1 MKWQD
6 KIYTTICET
15 KSEDRH
21 KTIRSN
27 IKRIRDM
34 KDGPEREELKRETL
48 NLITGGR
55 KSGQGAIETA
65 PKGRQTDDGR

>member
-1 MKWQD
+1 
-6 KIYTTICET
+6 
-15 KSEDRH
+15 
-21 KTIRSN
+21 
-27 IKRIRDM
+27 M